1 MLCECCVI
9 DLVATLHLTFA
20 CHAQQGNKIT
30 SLDGVVFPAG
40 LTKLWL
46 VSFHVAQY
54 ACGCIFLNIHLQ
66 CHVVY
71 SPIILLLGPAS

>member
-1 MLCECCVI
+1 MI

-40 LTKLWL
+40 LTELVL
-46 VSFHVAQY
+46 VSFHH
-54 ACGCIFLNIHLQ
+54 CRHFF
-66 CHVVY
+66 VVCVHDVRGVL
-71 SPIILLLGPAS
+71 SF